1 MHHAAAPL
9 AGPLVVAAVPGAWRA
24 WLAPL
29 AIACLAMALARTAPL
44 ERLQLHWLDASFG
57 MLRTWQ
63 ARPASADVVIVGVDP
78 ASIAASGK
86 PFALM
91 LDEFALALDGMR
103 LGGARAL
110 GVDLVFPDKTFDELV
125 PGAARRLA
133 LAIGRLRATAPV
145 VLGRLDG
152 TTDDGGG
159 QGAAPSVTLYAA
171 MAGPG
176 GEGLLLVPADRDGV
190 LRRLGD
196 AGGHGAEALLAPRL
210 AARLGQPPRGGIVDF
225 SIGRPFGYL
234 PLQTVVDLATRED
247 QAGLRARFAGKVV
260 LLGAIL
266 PDQDRQR
273 LPVALAD
280 RETGR
285 NVGGVVFQAQAVR
298 SLMQGAMIRSLPH
311 GADLAAV
318 LAIALVWRLRRRL
331 GRAAAAALAVAV
343 MLLLASV
350 LLLARG
356 IELPVPAVLLALAL
370 GLGLLG
376 LRAYA
381 GQVAEQRRLRAIF
394 AGYVSPAILD
404 TILSGALEDGR
415 AGTRQP
421 LAFLFADMR
430 GFTAFC
436 AATAPEKVIAFL
448 NRYYGAITPALHRF
462 GGTIDKFSG
471 DGIMVFFGAPQ
482 PSANPARD
490 AVCAALAML
499 NALDRFNAELAAA
512 GEPAVAVG
520 IGIAYGDAVLG
531 NVGSPQRHD
540 YTATGAATALA
551 AHIQQH
557 CKRVR
562 HPLLVEQAAFELAGL
577 DAAQRARFRMLEADL
592 DKHGP
597 TRLAAYEEQERQ
609 HA

>member
-1 MHHAAAPL
+1 
-9 AGPLVVAAVPGAWRA
+9 VAALPRAWRA

-29 AIACLAMALARTAPL
+29 VVACLAMALARTAPL
-44 ERLQLHWLDASFG
+44 ERLQLHWLDASFNL
-57 MLRTWQ
+57 LRTW
-63 ARPASADVVIVGVDP
+63 RDNPASGEVVIVGVDP
-78 ASIAASGK
+78 ASIGASGK

-91 LDEFALALDGMR
+91 FDEFALALDGMR
-103 LGGARAL
+103 LGGVRAL
-110 GVDLVFPDKTFDELV
+110 GADLTFPANPFDSLV

-133 LAIGRLRATAPV
+133 LAVGRLRATAPV
-145 VLGRLDG
+145 VLGRLD
-152 TTDDGGG
+152 DGP
-159 QGAAPSVTLYAA
+159 GAGPYAGLYGA

-190 LRRLGD
+190 LRRLGAD
-196 AGGHGAEALLAPRL
+196 DGHGVEALLAPRL
-210 AARLGQPPRGGIVDF
+210 AARLGQPAAGGIVDF
-225 SIGRPFGYL
+225 SLGRPFDYL
-234 PLQTVVDLATRED
+234 PLQAVVDLARRGD
-247 QAGLRARFAGKVV
+247 AAGLRARFAGKVV
-260 LLGAIL
+260 LLGVIL

-273 LPVALAD
+273 LPVALAGW
-280 RETGR
+280 EAGR

-298 SLMQGAMIRSLPH
+298 SLLQGAMIRSLPH
-311 GADLAAV
+311 AADLAAL
-318 LAIALVWRLRRRL
+318 LALALVWRQRRRPQI
-331 GRAAAAALAVAV
+331 AAAAALALAAA
-343 MLLLASV
+343 LPAASV

-356 IELPVPAVLLALAL
+356 IELPLPPVLLALSL

-376 LRAYA
+376 LQAY
-381 GQVAEQRRLRAIF
+381 GRQVAEQRRLRSIF

-404 TILSGALEDGR
+404 TILSGALQDGR

-436 AATAPEKVIAFL
+436 AAAAPEQVIIFL
-448 NRYYGAITPALHRF
+448 NRYYGAITPALHRY

-499 NALDRFNAELAAA
+499 EALDGFNVELAAA
-512 GEPAVAVG
+512 GEPAVALG

-557 CKRVR
+557 CKRGR
-562 HPLLVEQAAFELAGL
+562 HPLLVEQGAFDLAGL
-577 DAAQRARFRMLEADL
+577 APAQRARFRTIEVDLE
-592 DKHGP
+592 KHGR
-597 TRLAAYEEQERQ
+597 TLLAAYEEQEKS

>member
-1 MHHAAAPL
+1 M
-9 AGPLVVAAVPGAWRA
+9 V
-24 WLAPL
+24 
-29 AIACLAMALARTAPL
+29 LARSAPM

-63 ARPASADVVIVGVDP
+63 ARPASAQVVIVGVDP
-78 ASIAASGK
+78 ASIGASGK

-103 LGGARAL
+103 LGGVRAL
-110 GVDLVFPDKTFDELV
+110 GVDLVFPANPFDELV

-152 TTDDGGG
+152 AG
-159 QGAAPSVTLYAA
+159 QGVGPQVGPYAGLYAA
-171 MAGPG
+171 MAGPS

-196 AGGHGAEALLAPRL
+196 AGGHGVDALLAPRL
-210 AARLGQPPRGGIVDF
+210 AARLGQPADGGIVDF
-225 SIGRPFGYL
+225 SIGRPFDYL
-234 PLQTVVDLATRED
+234 PLQAVAELARRD
-247 QAGLRARFAGKVV
+247 DRAGLRARFAGKIV

-273 LPVALAD
+273 LPVALANWEVD
-280 RETGR
+280 EEAGK

-298 SLMQGAMIRSLPH
+298 SLMQGAMIRSLPQA
-311 GADLAAV
+311 ADLAAV
-318 LAIALVWRLRRRL
+318 AALALVWRLRRRL
-331 GRAAAAALAVAV
+331 GRAAAAALAVAA
-343 MLLLASV
+343 LLLGAGV
-350 LLLARG
+350 VLLARG
-356 IELPVPAVLLALAL
+356 IELPVPAVLLALSL

-376 LRAYA
+376 LQAY
-381 GQVAEQRRLRAIF
+381 GRQVAEQRRLRSIF

-404 TILSGALEDGR
+404 TILSGALQEGR

-482 PSANPARD
+482 PSDNPARD

-499 NALDRFNAELAAA
+499 EALDGFNAELAAA

-562 HPLLVEQAAFELAGL
+562 HPLLIEQAAFELAGV
-577 DAAQRARFRMLEADL
+577 APSQRACFKTIEVDLE
-592 DKHGP
+592 KHGP
-597 TRLAAYEEQERQ
+597 TLLAAYEEQERQ
-609 HA
+609 DV

>member
-1 MHHAAAPL
+1 
-9 AGPLVVAAVPGAWRA
+9 
-24 WLAPL
+24 
-29 AIACLAMALARTAPL
+29 
-44 ERLQLHWLDASFG
+44 
-57 MLRTWQ
+57 
-63 ARPASADVVIVGVDP
+63 
-78 ASIAASGK
+78 
-86 PFALM
+86 
-91 LDEFALALDGMR
+91 
-103 LGGARAL
+103 
-110 GVDLVFPDKTFDELV
+110 
-125 PGAARRLA
+125 
-133 LAIGRLRATAPV
+133 V

-152 TTDDGGG
+152 
-159 QGAAPSVTLYAA
+159 GAADAGLYAA
-171 MAGPG
+171 MAGAG

-190 LRRLGD
+190 LRRLG
-196 AGGHGAEALLAPRL
+196 GGGSHGHAVEALLAPRL
-210 AARLGQPPRGGIVDF
+210 AARLGQPTGAGIVDF
-225 SIGRPFGYL
+225 SIGRPFDYL
-234 PLQTVVDLATRED
+234 PLQAVVDLERHGDA
-247 QAGLRARFAGKVV
+247 AGLRARFAGKIV

-273 LPVALAD
+273 LPLALANW
-280 RETGR
+280 EAGR
-285 NVGGVVFQAQAVR
+285 TVGGVVFQAQAVR

-318 LAIALVWRLRRRL
+318 LAPALLWRLRRRL
-331 GRAAAAALAVAV
+331 RIAAAAALA
-343 MLLLASV
+343 LAAALAGASL

-356 IELPVPAVLLALAL
+356 IELPLPPVLAALAL
-370 GLGLLG
+370 GLGLLA

-381 GQVAEQRRLRAIF
+381 RQVAEQRRLRSIF

-404 TILSGALEDGR
+404 TILSGALKDGR

-421 LAFLFADMR
+421 LAFLFADLR

-436 AATAPEKVIAFL
+436 AATPPERVIAFL

-499 NALDRFNAELAAA
+499 EALDGFNAELAAA
-512 GEPAVAVG
+512 GEAGVAAG

-557 CKRVR
+557 CKQVR
-562 HPLLVEQAAFELAGL
+562 HPLLVEQGAFDLAAL
-577 DAAQRARFRMLEADL
+577 DPALRARFRTIEVDL
-592 DKHGP
+592 DKHGA
-597 TRLAAYEEQERQ
+597 TALAAYDEQEMRW
-609 HA
+609 

>member
-1 MHHAAAPL
+1 MVLARSAPL
-9 AGPLVVAAVPGAWRA
+9 V
-24 WLAPL
+24 
-29 AIACLAMALARTAPL
+29 
-44 ERLQLHWLDASFG
+44 RLQLHWLDASFG
-57 MLRTWQ
+57 LLRTWQ
-63 ARPASADVVIVGVDP
+63 DKPPSTEVVIVGIDP
-78 ASIAASGK
+78 ASIDASGK

-91 LDEFALALDGMR
+91 LEEFALALDGLR
-103 LGGARAL
+103 VGGARAL
-110 GVDLVFPDKTFDELV
+110 GVDLVFPARDFEQLV

-152 TTDDGGG
+152 GE
-159 QGAAPSVTLYAA
+159 QGNPLYAA
-171 MAGPG
+171 MAGAG

-196 AGGHGAEALLAPRL
+196 VDGHGVDALLAPRL
-210 AARLGQPPRGGIVDF
+210 AAGLGKPAGGGIVDF
-225 SIGRPFGYL
+225 SLGRPFDYI
-234 PLQTVVDLATRED
+234 PLHTVVDLVRRGD
-247 QAGLRARFAGKVV
+247 RAGLRARFGGKVV
-260 LLGAIL
+260 LLGAVL

-273 LPVALAD
+273 LPLALANW
-280 RETGR
+280 EAGR

-311 GADLAAV
+311 AADLVAF
-318 LAIALVWRLRRRL
+318 LALALVWRLRRRL
-331 GRAAAAALAVAV
+331 RIAVAAALVLAAA
-343 MLLLASV
+343 LLTASV
-350 LLLARG
+350 PLLGQG
-356 IELPVPAVLLALAL
+356 IALPVPAVLLALAL
-370 GLGLLG
+370 GLGVLG
-376 LRAYA
+376 LRAY
-381 GQVAEQRRLRAIF
+381 GRLVAEQRRLRSIF
-394 AGYVSPAILD
+394 SGYVSPAILD
-404 TILSGALEDGR
+404 TILSGALKDGR

-436 AATAPEKVIAFL
+436 AATPPDGVIAFL

-482 PSANPARD
+482 PSDNPARD

-499 NALDRFNAELAAA
+499 EALDGFNAELAAA
-512 GEPAVAVG
+512 SEPAVAVG

-531 NVGSPQRHD
+531 NVGSAQRHD

-562 HPLLVEQAAFELAGL
+562 RSLLIEQGAFELARL
-577 DAAQRARFRMLEADL
+577 DPPQRARFTAIEVDL

-597 TRLAAYEEQERQ
+597 TRLAAYQEQEN
-609 HA
+609 HHV